1 MPNEHIEVVKRWLED
16 NDAVSRAELKDNWR
30 LANAAVSEL
39 TAKQKQF
46 CKDNIFAADVAAA
59 RAALNAYQAAKTAGH
74 AAAWVKDY
82 EELTNDKRTHR
93 TC

>member
-1 MPNEHIEVVKRWLED
+1 MSKYISLVKKWLED

-59 RAALNAYQAAKTAGH
+59 GAALNAYQAAKTAGH

-82 EELTNDKRTHR
+82 EELADEK
-93 TC
+93 